1 MQRDSIANTFVVAV
15 SLCVVCAVLVS
26 SAAVGLRQRQDVNK
40 KLDQQKN
47 ILLAAGLIEGKP
59 DAKEISDTYKNRVEP
74 IIINLETG
82 AQVEGDIAKFDALK
96 AAKSGDDQQRK
107 VLTDDPAGIKVREND
122 EIIYRIKDDSGE
134 TQQYVFPIR
143 GYGLWSTLYGYIALD
158 ADMETVNGIS
168 YYDHK
173 ETPGLGGEVDNPKW
187 KARWRGK
194 KIYDLDA
201 FSELLNSGSDT
212 ETDVENPVDLKV
224 VKGIAM
230 TDHEIDGLSGASI
243 TSKGVENMITFWFGP
258 QGYLP
263 FIQSVAKKSTGA

>member
-26 SAAVGLRQRQDVNK
+26 SAAVGLRQRQDANK

-47 ILLAAGLIEGKP
+47 ILLAAGLIDGKTNS
-59 DAKEISDTYKNRVEP
+59 KEISETFGDRVEP
-74 IIINLETG
+74 MLINLDTG
-82 AQVEGDIAKFDALK
+82 APADGNVAEFDAIK
-96 AAKSGDDQQRK
+96 AAKSGDDQQRI
-107 VLTDDPAGIKVREND
+107 VLKEDPARIKTREND
-122 EIIYRIKDDSGE
+122 ELIYRIKDDSGK

-168 YYDHK
+168 YYQHG
-173 ETPGLGGEVDNPKW
+173 ETPGLGGEVDNPAW
-187 KARWRGK
+187 KAQWKGK
-194 KIYDLDA
+194 KIYDIAGSGADA
-201 FSELLNSGSDT
+201 KRT
-212 ETDVENPVDLKV
+212 VDLKV

-230 TDHEIDGLSGASI
+230 NDHQIDGLSGASI

-263 FIQSVAKKSTGA
+263 FIQSVTASDNSTGA